1 MASFILYIAW
11 IITSSQA
18 IVSKLSNTDAIF
30 YACTSLSE
38 RSFSGPISNS
48 CIHHRLGLIDSPNR
62 HFAASPF
69 TQNHH
74 HLFTQTSENMLNA
87 FASRFNLPIA
97 QCSSVSQLMSTPVL
111 LQKQQKYRLIMKIT
125 IHKFRTLDS
134 NTNNTASLLIP
145 LKPYECALIHVPHHA
160 TPHAKS
166 DTIALHDPIQSRF
179 EMNQM
184 ITNGHNKIWI
194 GTSTVPRYTD
204 LPEEVNPAGT
214 KPKELQSASMEER
227 ETPSHI
233 PHSKEHDTHH
243 SDLDQLGNVYDVS
256 AISFSLFHLCR
267 LLSSIIFI
275 IYLNKQIKGF
285 VVIICMAFTFTSS
298 SALTMSLG
306 CVHTCASSDCN
317 TMKCFGGN
325 LDGSL
330 GYGDEILRGG
340 NANEMG
346 ANLPEV
352 DLGTGFDV
360 AQIATGCVYTC
371 SLSTSNKVK
380 CWGRNTLGYGDEI
393 HRGDN
398 ANEMGD
404 FLPEVDL
411 GTGFNVRQI
420 VTGYF
425 HACVISTLNTI
436 KCWGSGYAG
445 RLGYGDPNDR
455 GENPNEMG
463 DYLPEVD
470 LGTEFDV
477 LMIAT
482 GWQHTCALSTS
493 NKVKCFGRN
502 NYGQLG
508 LGKTNNRGDHANEMG
523 DNLPEI
529 DLGSGFVVTQ
539 ISAGRDFTC
548 ALSTSNKVKC
558 FGRNN
563 YGQLGLANTNNRG
576 DNANEMGDN
585 LPEIDLGSGFVVT
598 QISAGRDFTCA
609 LSTSNKVKCFGRNN
623 YGQLGL
629 GKTNNRGDHANEM
642 GDNLPEIDLGSGF
655 VVTQIAVGGT
665 TVCALST
672 LYTVKCWGRSG
683 LSGQLGYG
691 DTTTRGDNANEM
703 GDNLPEVDLGTGFD
717 VALIAISHDDGG
729 YTCAVSMLN
738 TVKCWGYGGY
748 GQLGYGD
755 YDARGSK
762 ANQMG
767 DNLPLVDIGQCFATR
782 HPTAATAVP
791 SYSPSLL
798 PSQYPSLYPSQYPS
812 QHPTISS
819 QHPSQD
825 PTDFPSVSPSQQP
838 SMVPTHD
845 PSISPSQVPSQ
856 HPSQHPTSDPTIDPT
871 IDPTADPT
879 IDPTVDPSADPT
891 VDPTANPTDDPT
903 VDPTID

>member
-508 LGKTNNRGDHANEMG
+508 L
-523 DNLPEI
+523 
-529 DLGSGFVVTQ
+529 
-539 ISAGRDFTC
+539 
-548 ALSTSNKVKC
+548 
-558 FGRNN
+558 
-563 YGQLGLANTNNRG
+563 ANTNNRG
-576 DNANEMGDN
+576 DN
-585 LPEIDLGSGFVVT
+585 
-598 QISAGRDFTCA
+598 
-609 LSTSNKVKCFGRNN
+609 
-623 YGQLGL
+623 
-629 GKTNNRGDHANEM
+629 ANEM

>member
-233 PHSKEHDTHH
+233 PHPKEHDTHH
-243 SDLDQLGNVYDVS
+243 SYLDQLGNVYDVS

-346 ANLPEV
+346 ANLPEVDLGNFNVTQIDLGSAHTCAVSMLNTVKCFGRNDDGELGYGDTNDRGDNANEMGDYLPEV

-508 LGKTNNRGDHANEMG
+508 L
-523 DNLPEI
+523 
-529 DLGSGFVVTQ
+529 
-539 ISAGRDFTC
+539 
-548 ALSTSNKVKC
+548 
-558 FGRNN
+558 
-563 YGQLGLANTNNRG
+563 ANTNNRG
-576 DNANEMGDN
+576 DN
-585 LPEIDLGSGFVVT
+585 
-598 QISAGRDFTCA
+598 
-609 LSTSNKVKCFGRNN
+609 
-623 YGQLGL
+623 
-629 GKTNNRGDHANEM
+629 ANEM

-703 GDNLPEVDLGTGFD
+703 GDYLPEVDLGTNFN
-717 VALIAISHDDGG
+717 VEQIAISHDDGG

-782 HPTAATAVP
+782 HPTRFRNRVRCCTNCNW
-791 SYSPSLL
+791 LC
-798 PSQYPSLYPSQYPS
+798 LYM
-812 QHPTISS
+812 
-819 QHPSQD
+819 
-825 PTDFPSVSPSQQP
+825 FSVH
-838 SMVPTHD
+838 VK
-845 PSISPSQVPSQ
+845 
-856 HPSQHPTSDPTIDPT
+856 
-871 IDPTADPT
+871 
-879 IDPTVDPSADPT
+879 
-891 VDPTANPTDDPT
+891 
-903 VDPTID
+903 

>member
-134 NTNNTASLLIP
+134 NTNNTTSLLIP

-285 VVIICMAFTFTSS
+285 VVITICMAFTLTSC
-298 SALTMSLG
+298 SALTISLG
-306 CVHTCASSDCN
+306 CVHTCVVGDCN
-317 TMKCFGGN
+317 TIKCFGGN

-330 GYGDEILRGG
+330 GLGDEINRGG
-340 NANEMG
+340 RVNEMGANLPEVELGTGFEVAQVVPGCVYTCALSMLNTVKCFGRNTLGYGDTVHRGDNANEMG
-346 ANLPEV
+346 DYLPEVDLGTGFSVMMIATGPFHACAISTLNTVKCWGLGSSGRLGYSDTNDRGENPNEMGDYLPEV

-563 YGQLGLANTNNRG
+563 YGQLGLGKTNNRG
-576 DNANEMGDN
+576 DHANEMGDN

-629 GKTNNRGDHANEM
+629 ANTNNRGDNANEM

-655 VVTQIAVGGT
+655 VVTQISAGRDFT
-665 TVCALST
+665 CALST
-672 LYTVKCWGRSG
+672 S
-683 LSGQLGYG
+683 
-691 DTTTRGDNANEM
+691 
-703 GDNLPEVDLGTGFD
+703 
-717 VALIAISHDDGG
+717 
-729 YTCAVSMLN
+729 
-738 TVKCWGYGGY
+738 
-748 GQLGYGD
+748 
-755 YDARGSK
+755 
-762 ANQMG
+762 
-767 DNLPLVDIGQCFATR
+767 
-782 HPTAATAVP
+782 
-791 SYSPSLL
+791 
-798 PSQYPSLYPSQYPS
+798 
-812 QHPTISS
+812 
-819 QHPSQD
+819 
-825 PTDFPSVSPSQQP
+825 
-838 SMVPTHD
+838 
-845 PSISPSQVPSQ
+845 
-856 HPSQHPTSDPTIDPT
+856 
-871 IDPTADPT
+871 
-879 IDPTVDPSADPT
+879 
-891 VDPTANPTDDPT
+891 
-903 VDPTID
+903 